1 MKKAVAFLLLVLM
14 LAGLFAGCQTASATT
29 TETTPKGTAEPS
41 TAESSATTTEGK
53 KEPMKVM
60 LYSSMKDDQLA
71 AIRDGFTK
79 KYPEI
84 KMDYYTAG
92 TGDVITKITTE
103 QQAGGIS
110 ADLIWVGDPTHYV
123 DMKAKGMLET
133 YESPEA
139 QFVPEMF
146 RDPDNQFCGARIVTM
161 GFVYNTQLV
170 APEDVPKSWDDL
182 LKPRFKDQVGFTDP
196 TFSGTALTTLAGLT
210 NDPAYGWEY
219 LEKLKSNG
227 LKLEKG
233 SSAVVT
239 KVGAGEYQVS
249 IGADYIARTMINQGS
264 TMSFILPEKGVPLVA
279 SPIAIFKGTKNLEA
293 AKALYDYILS
303 EEGQGILVATF
314 TSPVRI
320 GMKLEGVEAI
330 DAIAAKSFAVDEVKL
345 IEEKTSYL
353 DKFDAIFKTN

>member
-1 MKKAVAFLLLVLM
+1 MKRAMACLFVVLM
-14 LAGLFAGCQTASATT
+14 LAGLFAGCKVNSEAATETTPNTTKATT
-29 TETTPKGTAEPS
+29 TEAR
-41 TAESSATTTEGK
+41 

-71 AIRDGFTK
+71 AIRDGFIK
-79 KYPEI
+79 KYPNI

-139 QFVPEMF
+139 KFVPEMF
-146 RDPDNQFCGARIVTM
+146 RDKDNQFCGARIVTM

-170 APEDVPKSWDDL
+170 SPEDIPKTWDDL

-210 NDPAYGWEY
+210 ADPEYGWDY
-219 LEKLKSNG
+219 MEKLKANG

-233 SSAVVT
+233 SSGVVT

-249 IGADYIARTMINQGS
+249 IGADYIARTMIDQGS
-264 TMSFILPEKGVPLVA
+264 TMGFILPESGIPLVA
-279 SPIAIFKGTKNLEA
+279 SPIAIFKGTKNQEA
-293 AKALYDYILS
+293 AHTLYDYILS
-303 EEGQGILVATF
+303 EEGQTILVETF

-330 DAIAAKSFAVDEVKL
+330 DVIAAKSFVVDEVKL

-353 DKFDAIFKTN
+353 DHFDAIFKTN